1 MESAVGRHCNF
12 TPLKLFSLHDLS
24 SEIGRALPRKVGG
37 FKDGQGWI
45 RIICLIALASAEI
58 SVVTISMVTTC
69 ARAPV
74 PDWTEAEG
82 PRRQT
87 EKQLEE
93 GSCVEKERELLQ
105 CPELQAN

>member
-1 MESAVGRHCNF
+1 MSRHCNF

-37 FKDGQGWI
+37 SKDWQGWI

-58 SVVTISMVTTC
+58 PVVTISMVTAW
-69 ARAPV
+69 ARALV

-82 PRRQT
+82 PRRQS
-87 EKQLEE
+87 ENQLEE
-93 GSCVEKERELLQ
+93 GSCVEKERELHQ
-105 CPELQAN
+105 CSELQED

>member
-1 MESAVGRHCNF
+1 MGRHCNF

-24 SEIGRALPRKVGG
+24 CEIGRALPRKVGG
-37 FKDGQGWI
+37 FKNGQVWI

-58 SVVTISMVTTC
+58 SVVTISMVTAW

-82 PRRQT
+82 PRRQS

-93 GSCVEKERELLQ
+93 GSCVEKETELLQ
-105 CPELQAN
+105 CPELQEN

>member
-1 MESAVGRHCNF
+1 
-12 TPLKLFSLHDLS
+12 
-24 SEIGRALPRKVGG
+24 
-37 FKDGQGWI
+37 
-45 RIICLIALASAEI
+45 
-58 SVVTISMVTTC
+58 MVTTW